1 MNSKK
6 RVLVTC
12 GPIPARVDSVKY
24 LTNMFKGGLAFKT
37 AAWLSGNK
45 DFEVSVLCWKYT
57 KVPDN
62 MPQEIRVD
70 TVNDVFEYYDWITAN
85 AKNFDAFIMAA
96 AVANL
101 TPVHPYEG
109 KFPSHN
115 YKPGDEFDIRFM
127 IAPRAIDAIK
137 PLNPRCCLIGYKLFD
152 EPDNEK
158 LIDIARHTLAD
169 ARANLIFANRP
180 SEAKSRKIAV
190 TADGSA
196 FFCSFDEHM
205 ELIARAIRQTYF
217 STNVTPLSGDE
228 ESDPDIREAF
238 ATVSMYE
245 HTFDKYG
252 TVGVS
257 VKNHPGMFATTS
269 RGHRSGPVLVRQV
282 DNTTGRIE
290 ASGKATLNAPALSQ
304 VLKDHGWDGIV
315 IHRHFDDPL
324 AEPVISTMR
333 GVYGLHG
340 YVTYRYTA
348 EDYIFPGTAAE
359 AEAAGEM
366 TVDGQTRWTQPFH
379 GYIIWKPIVPVDWN
393 EYRELFPKRYF
404 KMNPDM
410 LDIVK
415 RFRDKGQDVL
425 EIGGN
430 RQPIGNLSY
439 DPYTRPDP
447 GSARPVSHEEL
458 VSRTWPCVVC
468 FNAVNYLTMEELRE
482 VIEHSDIFIAN
493 TFRKA
498 PACKITEEEYAV
510 LNKGL
515 VRHGL
520 RLPDDGLMRHTFYDR
535 TADDFKCLGLACREY
550 GKNSMLVCQHMPK
563 TEE

>member
-37 AAWLSGNK
+37 AVWLSGNK

-85 AKNFDAFIMAA
+85 ARNFDAFIMAA

-196 FFCSFDEHM
+196 FFLQF
-205 ELIARAIRQTYF
+205 
-217 STNVTPLSGDE
+217 
-228 ESDPDIREAF
+228 
-238 ATVSMYE
+238 
-245 HTFDKYG
+245 
-252 TVGVS
+252 
-257 VKNHPGMFATTS
+257 
-269 RGHRSGPVLVRQV
+269 
-282 DNTTGRIE
+282 
-290 ASGKATLNAPALSQ
+290 
-304 VLKDHGWDGIV
+304 
-315 IHRHFDDPL
+315 
-324 AEPVISTMR
+324 
-333 GVYGLHG
+333 
-340 YVTYRYTA
+340 
-348 EDYIFPGTAAE
+348 
-359 AEAAGEM
+359 
-366 TVDGQTRWTQPFH
+366 
-379 GYIIWKPIVPVDWN
+379 
-393 EYRELFPKRYF
+393 
-404 KMNPDM
+404 
-410 LDIVK
+410 
-415 RFRDKGQDVL
+415 
-425 EIGGN
+425 
-430 RQPIGNLSY
+430 
-439 DPYTRPDP
+439 
-447 GSARPVSHEEL
+447 
-458 VSRTWPCVVC
+458 
-468 FNAVNYLTMEELRE
+468 
-482 VIEHSDIFIAN
+482 
-493 TFRKA
+493 
-498 PACKITEEEYAV
+498 
-510 LNKGL
+510 
-515 VRHGL
+515 
-520 RLPDDGLMRHTFYDR
+520 
-535 TADDFKCLGLACREY
+535 
-550 GKNSMLVCQHMPK
+550 
-563 TEE
+563 